1 MSKYKHYSYFAKVDN
16 VQTFRFPF
24 VCFSCRKSFKQP
36 VSSTLRK
43 CPSCRQPM
51 IMLSRKFSAPAS
63 RDKKQ
68 WEKVQFLV
76 EHGFKFYSVYE
87 LLSDGVYQRVRYP
100 ETLQEAK
107 EFVVRYQPNTA

>member
-1 MSKYKHYSYFAKVDN
+1 
-16 VQTFRFPF
+16 
-24 VCFSCRKSFKQP
+24 
-36 VSSTLRK
+36 
-43 CPSCRQPM
+43 M

-107 EFVVRYQPNTA
+107 EFVVRYQQNTA